1 MGVGAAGVPWLV
13 LVTGAP
19 GSGKTTLGLALSS
32 ALRVPF
38 LGRDQVR
45 GGLLATAGMWTG
57 RMASVPAREAAVE
70 AFVELVEA
78 AAGRGVSAVIELV
91 VTPDRAEALARLE
104 AAARCVVILV
114 EASAAADRAA
124 SRDAASPL
132 VDRPEVLSA
141 LGFASAEEYLT
152 DPARARVGDEV
163 QTSFDLPT
171 LRISTD
177 AGYAPA
183 FDDIVG
189 WVIDR
194 TGRR

>member
-19 GSGKTTLGLALSS
+19 GSGKTSLGWALSS

-57 RMASVPAREAAVE
+57 TMAAMPARETAVE
-70 AFVELVEA
+70 AFVELVET
-78 AAGRGVSAVIELV
+78 AAGLGVSAVVELV
-91 VTPDRAEALARLE
+91 VTPDRADALARLE
-104 AAARCVVILV
+104 AAARCVVLLL
-114 EASAAADRAA
+114 ETSAAAERAA
-124 SRDAASPL
+124 ARDAASPL
-132 VDRPEVLSA
+132 IDRPEVLAA
-141 LGFASAEEYLT
+141 LGFASAEEYLA

-163 QTSFDLPT
+163 QTSFHLPT
-171 LRISTD
+171 LRVRTD
-177 AGYAPA
+177 AGYRPA
-183 FDDIVG
+183 LDDIVE